1 MIYITLLRSYPKAD
15 YTIDTM
21 YVRGRYFSAA
31 LEDTDRDLLQT
42 MPLEEI
48 RRIKVAGKT
57 AIPKGT
63 YNIKL
68 TVSEKFKNRAWAKPY
83 GGLVPLLMD
92 VPGYSGIRIH
102 PGNTAAD
109 TEGCIL
115 PGQNLKPGK
124 VLNSTVTYR
133 KLMDEYLY
141 PAHLAGEE
149 IIITIK

>member
-1 MIYITLLRSYPKAD
+1 MVYLTLLRSYPKEE
-15 YTIDTM
+15 YTIGLL
-21 YVRGRYFSAA
+21 YVKGRYFSAT
-31 LEDTDRDLLQT
+31 LEDTDRGLLQT

-48 RRIKVAGKT
+48 RRIKIKGKT

-63 YNIKL
+63 YKILL

-83 GGLVPLLMD
+83 GGLVPILVD

-109 TEGCIL
+109 TDGCIL
-115 PGQNLKPGK
+115 PGQNLQPGK

>member
-1 MIYITLLRSYPKAD
+1 MVYLTLLRSYPKD
-15 YTIDTM
+15 EYTIGLL
-21 YVRGRYFSAA
+21 YVKGRYFSAT
-31 LEDTDRDLLQT
+31 LEDTDRGLLQT

-48 RRIKVAGKT
+48 RRIKIKGKT

-63 YNIKL
+63 YKIML

-83 GGLVPLLMD
+83 GGLVPLLVD

-109 TEGCIL
+109 TDGCIL
-115 PGQNLKPGK
+115 PGQNLQPGK

>member
-1 MIYITLLRSYPKAD
+1 MVYLTLLRSYPKD
-15 YTIDTM
+15 EYTIGLL
-21 YVRGRYFSAA
+21 YVKGRYFSAT
-31 LEDTDRDLLQT
+31 LEDTDRGLLQT

-48 RRIKVAGKT
+48 RRIKIKGKT

-63 YNIKL
+63 YKILL
-68 TVSEKFKNRAWAKPY
+68 TESEKFKNRAWAKPY
-83 GGLVPLLMD
+83 GGLVPILVD

-109 TEGCIL
+109 TDGCIL
-115 PGQNLKPGK
+115 PGQNLQPGK

>member
-1 MIYITLLRSYPKAD
+1 MVYLTLLRSYPKD
-15 YTIDTM
+15 EYTIGLL
-21 YVRGRYFSAA
+21 YVKGRYFSAT
-31 LEDTDRDLLQT
+31 LEDTDRGLLQT

-48 RRIKVAGKT
+48 RRIKIKGKT

-63 YNIKL
+63 YKILL

-83 GGLVPLLMD
+83 GGLVPILVD

-109 TEGCIL
+109 TDGCIL
-115 PGQNLKPGK
+115 PGQNLQPGK